1 MADVVNNVAS
11 EDIDKNKAARIIK
24 WLITV
29 ESENDKTGSLTD
41 GEMIHKIAKH
51 IQGEAKCL

>member
-1 MADVVNNVAS
+1 MADAGNGVS
-11 EDIDKNKAARIIK
+11 FEDVDKNKAARIIK

-29 ESENDKTGSLTD
+29 ESENDKTGSLSD
-41 GEMIHKIAKH
+41 AEMIHKIAKH